1 MLAFALVVLAA
12 GCGKDD
18 AAAGKG
24 KGPAPDNEVLI
35 AAWKKAGLEV
45 SAFSD
50 SDAAPYAAQTCRAG
64 TVAGVDVVLCSY
76 DTGEDAAAA
85 EDPALAL
92 LEKSGATTASAL
104 VRGKRLLVVTD
115 KRKADYAVAREKCDV
130 FEKDAK
136 AACVREAKARYGQS

>member
-1 MLAFALVVLAA
+1 MTDRRRRRPGFAIPTMMALVVVAA
-12 GCGKDD
+12 ACGKDD

-92 LEKSGATTASAL
+92 LEKGGATTASAL

-115 KRKADYAVAREKCDV
+115 KRKADPSGRTINAIT
-130 FEKDAK
+130 
-136 AACVREAKARYGQS
+136 AAFRK